1 MSVKVGPV
9 VRLSDNAGT
18 DLTFLKKFSTSVCCE
33 SACEGAPFR
42 PDDMFVWYCRNAAAS
57 CGAKSHIRC
66 IRSRMRKQAD
76 TNVKIFGCRLC
87 GVILSTDDTDK
98 IKDIS
103 FDEQEHRIDLLDKK
117 VEDLSRMVQTV
128 INSNQEMQL
137 QIQGLEID
145 NKKCRSE
152 NAVAKNMIEELVK
165 RLGG

>member
-1 MSVKVGPV
+1 
-9 VRLSDNAGT
+9 
-18 DLTFLKKFSTSVCCE
+18 
-33 SACEGAPFR
+33 
-42 PDDMFVWYCRNAAAS
+42 
-57 CGAKSHIRC
+57 
-66 IRSRMRKQAD
+66 MRKQAD